1 MAYMCS
7 PNQSS

>member
-7 PNQSS
+7 PNQSL